1 MRINFR
7 LSLVY
12 LLVQAHFLLVFLYL
26 NDAVICIYIRLDDS
40 RSFVQKYWDL
50 VVLLIF
56 YLFISI
62 FHQGLVAI
70 LGQPGLPTLLEY
82 LERHPSIN
90 FGD

>member
-1 MRINFR
+1 VRINFR

-12 LLVQAHFLLVFLYL
+12 LLVQAHFLLVFLHL
-26 NDAVICIYIRLDDS
+26 NNAIICIYIRLDDS
-40 RSFVQKYWDL
+40 QSFIQKYRDL

-70 LGQPGLPTLLEY
+70 LGQLGLPTPPEY
-82 LERHPSIN
+82 LERHPG
-90 FGD
+90 FF